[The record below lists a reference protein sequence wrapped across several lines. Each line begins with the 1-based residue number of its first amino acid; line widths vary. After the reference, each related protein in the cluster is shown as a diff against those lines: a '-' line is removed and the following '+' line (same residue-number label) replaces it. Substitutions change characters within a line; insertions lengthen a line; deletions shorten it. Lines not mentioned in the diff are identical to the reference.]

1 MLLLADIF
9 ENFRET
15 CHKNYGLDPANY
27 VSAPGLAWDA
37 MLLNTKVELDLITD
51 LEIMDMIERQKR
63 GGLCFVG
70 SKRYVEANNKYLENY
85 DPSKPSTYIMY
96 WDASS
101 LYGWAMVQYLP
112 YKGLR
117 FVKHVSLSELLQTAD
132 DARYGYI
139 IECNLFFPPEIHDK
153 LKEFVPAPETL
164 TPNMEWFSDYQRSNA
179 ERLEVIFMVNIGD
192 QINLYHINLNTRIT

>member
-1 MLLLADIF
+1 MKCKRFKDYHEIYLQCAVLLLADIF

-15 CHKNYGLDPANY
+15 CHTNYGLDPANY

-70 SKRYVEANNKYLENY
+70 SKRYVEANNTYLENY
-85 DPSKPSTYIMY
+85 DPAKPSTYIMY
-96 WDASS
+96 WGANNI
-101 LYGWAMVQYLP
+101 YGWAMVQYLP

-117 FVKHVSLSELLQTAD
+117 FVKHVSLSEIL
-132 DARYGYI
+132 
-139 IECNLFFPPEIHDK
+139 
-153 LKEFVPAPETL
+153 
-164 TPNMEWFSDYQRSNA
+164 
-179 ERLEVIFMVNIGD
+179 
-192 QINLYHINLNTRIT
+192 

>member
-1 MLLLADIF
+1 
-9 ENFRET
+9 
-15 CHKNYGLDPANY
+15 
-27 VSAPGLAWDA
+27 

-51 LEIMDMIERQKR
+51 LEIMDMIERQTR

-85 DPSKPSTYIMY
+85 EPSKPSNYIMY

-117 FVKHVSLSELLQTAD
+117 FAKHVTLSEILQTAD
-132 DARYGYI
+132 DSSQGYI
-139 IECNLFFPPEIHDK
+139 IECDLFFPPEIHDK
-153 LKEFVPAPETL
+153 LKEFVRAPETL
-164 TPNMEWFSDYQRSNA
+164 TPNMEWFNAYQRANA
-179 ERLEVIFMVNIGD
+179 EGLEVIKNGKYKGIK
-192 QINLYHINLNTRIT
+192 